1 MGAILERTASVRIT
15 KRVVD
20 AASPQ
25 RQVHRLWDAD
35 LKGFGLRI
43 SPGGAKAYF
52 ITYRPNGGGR
62 SIRQQEYT
70 IGRHGELTP
79 EEARSEARNLLSQV
93 RLGGDPQADRTKIRK
108 DLTISELCDIYME
121 EGVAT
126 KKESTI
132 SADRSRIRSH
142 IRPLIGH
149 RKVMSVTR
157 ADIEAFLRDI
167 AEGRTAADRRASAR
181 ALRKQG
187 VGGERLKQ
195 SPVRRR
201 RSDPAARG
209 GKGTATRT
217 LGLLGA
223 IFTFAIRRDIRTDNP
238 VHGVERFKFRQVHRF
253 LSSGELGRLSEALE
267 QAHEEGVNA
276 HGLNVIRLLVLTG
289 ARKGEIE
296 GLTWDEIDFDWN
308 CLRLKDSKTGQRIV
322 PLGAAAVEAL
332 RLVPRAGGSP
342 YLFPGDEDP
351 TTHYVGTPRIWE
363 KIRAAAKLSDVRLH
377 DLRHTYASF
386 GVASGLSLPM
396 IGAILGHRDVKT
408 TQQYAHLADHPVKAA
423 ADRTAGG
430 IAEAMRPRAK
440 SEPPG
445 AFETQSLFAGMGA

>member
-1 MGAILERTASVRIT
+1 LERNGPVRIT

-20 AASPQ
+20 AAPPQ
-25 RQVHRLWDAD
+25 RQVYRLWDAD

-43 SPGGAKAYF
+43 STGGAKAYF
-52 ITYRPNGGGR
+52 VAYRPDGGGR
-62 SIRQQEYT
+62 SVRQQEYT

-79 EEARSEARNLLSQV
+79 DQARGEARKLLSQV
-93 RLGGDPQADRTKIRK
+93 RLGADPQAERTRVRK
-108 DLTISELCDIYME
+108 DLTMSELCDLYLE

-126 KKESTI
+126 KKASTI

-142 IRPLIGH
+142 IRPLMGH

-157 ADIEAFLRDI
+157 ADVEAFLRDI

-181 ALRKQG
+181 ALRAQG

-223 IFTFAIRRDIRTDNP
+223 MFTFAVRRGLRTDNP
-238 VHGVERFKFRQVHRF
+238 VHGVERFKIRQLQRF
-253 LSSGELGRLSEALE
+253 LSSTELGRLSEALE
-267 QAHEEGVNA
+267 AAHRDGVNA

-296 GLTWDEIDFDWN
+296 SLIWDEIDFDWN

-322 PLGAAAVEAL
+322 PLGAAAIEVL
-332 RLVPRAGGSP
+332 HLIPKTPGSP
-342 YLFPGDEDP
+342 YLFPGDNDP
-351 TTHYVGTPRIWE
+351 LTRYVGTPRIWG
-363 KIRAAAKLSDVRLH
+363 KVRTAAGLPDVRLH

-423 ADRTAGG
+423 ADRTAAG
-430 IAEAMRPRAK
+430 IAAAMVCSVKPETAQSFEPR
-440 SEPPG
+440 
-445 AFETQSLFAGMGA
+445 SLFAGMGA